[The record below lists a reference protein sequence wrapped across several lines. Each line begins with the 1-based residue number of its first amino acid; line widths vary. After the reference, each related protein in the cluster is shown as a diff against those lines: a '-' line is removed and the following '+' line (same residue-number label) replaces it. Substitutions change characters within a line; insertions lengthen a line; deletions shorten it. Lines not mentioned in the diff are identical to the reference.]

1 MALTWLLALTLL
13 SSLLLPVT
21 AAKAQTLDQYGGYT
35 ALPVPGGATGSF
47 RAGKIGNR
55 WVLATPSGNAFWM
68 RAVYHTERS
77 EHVDD
82 LGSTYRAR
90 VIAKYGDAD
99 LTWGPQQNRRLL
111 AWGFN
116 AHAEYASSYVLPW
129 TTINDPK
136 WPTSTQPV
144 KMPAVPFPIQA
155 SSYSLRNVLGY
166 AAQPVKQLYYPLAR
180 NTAYLG
186 YGGYVGHFADVF
198 DPNFTQWIAGRL
210 ASAEFA
216 TYAASPYLLGFSSD
230 DGDYT
235 TGLGAGKDF
244 VPSLSNSHPHLGYIV
259 AITAPKQTSATIEG
273 QSITYSDTT
282 VYSKLAWRDFLIARY
297 DTIEALNAAWGTSD
311 FYTSF
316 DSTGTWG
323 TGTGLLDEDGRHPWM
338 GTDPFGLTG
347 AAAAVR
353 TDLDDFLYQ
362 IANQYFSAHRT
373 QIRAKY
379 PNVLFFGPTNVGAW
393 NAPARRQVLRAAG
406 ESLDLMRIS
415 WDGSQAQLDF
425 TAQYAGDLPLV
436 IWLGGVSNPD
446 SAFFRYAQGGQSDIF
461 TTQSARASFYTT
473 RLSAML
479 AATVASTGTKPFVG
493 LQWWEFHDNW
503 AEKSN
508 WGLVTLSDNAYD
520 GKEAI
525 IAGGTDQWGYR
536 TGGEE
541 RNYGSFLSSV
551 SVANAGV
558 GQALGD
564 SGGGGTTPGGG
575 GGTTPLSVAITTPT
589 SGSTVQKSV
598 TVSAVASSGTSRIDL
613 LLDGKIMGIIG
624 GSSAN
629 YPWDTTTT
637 SNGSHHWV
645 AKAYDASGI
654 STTSSPAS
662 VVVQNQSSGDTSP
675 PIVAISQPTGG
686 TSVTR
691 RSTVNITV
699 TASDDVG
706 VTRAEIYVN
715 GSLMCTVAASP
726 SSCAWRVPAAS
737 GKIYSLQA
745 KAYDAAGNI
754 GASKVVSVEVT
765 K

>member
-1 MALTWLLALTLL
+1 MAAIRIVAVFLLTVIFFYPTQA
-13 SSLLLPVT
+13 VQ
-21 AAKAQTLDQYGGYT
+21 AQTLDQYGGYT

-47 RAGKIGNR
+47 RVGKIGNR

-68 RAVYHTERS
+68 RSVYVTNIDD
-77 EHVDD
+77 HVDD
-82 LGSTYRAR
+82 RGSTYHTR

-116 AHAEYASSYVLPW
+116 SHAEYASNYVLPW
-129 TTINDPK
+129 TTINDPR

-155 SSYSLRNVLGY
+155 SSYSLRNLFGY
-166 AAQPVKQLYYPLAR
+166 ANQPVKQLYYPLAK

-186 YGGYVGHFADVF
+186 YGGYLGSFADVF

-210 ASAEFA
+210 ASADFA

-235 TGLGAGKDF
+235 TGFGAGKDF
-244 VPSLSNSHPHLGYIV
+244 VPSQGGYHPHLGYIV
-259 AITAPKQTSATIEG
+259 AITAPTQTSATIEG
-273 QSITYSDTT
+273 QSITYSDTI

-297 DTIEALNAAWGTSD
+297 GTIGALNTAWGTSG
-311 FYTSF
+311 FYTAF
-316 DSTGTWG
+316 NSTGTWG

-362 IANQYFSAHRT
+362 VANQYFSIYRT

-379 PNVLFFGPTNVGAW
+379 PNVLFFGPTTVGAW
-393 NAPARRQVLRAAG
+393 NAPARRQVLQAAG
-406 ESLDLMRIS
+406 RSLDMMRIS

-425 TAQYAGDLPLV
+425 TAQYAGDLPLA
-436 IWLGGVSNPD
+436 IWLGAVANPD
-446 SAFFRYAQGGQSDIF
+446 SALWRYPQGGQADFFASQTDRATF
-461 TTQSARASFYTT
+461 YATQ
-473 RLSAML
+473 LSNML
-479 AATVASTGTKPFVG
+479 AMTATSTGAKPFVG
-493 LQWWEFHDNW
+493 LQWWQYTDNW

-525 IAGGTDQWGYR
+525 IATGTDQWGYR

-541 RNYGSFLSSV
+541 RNYGSFLSVV
-551 SVANAGV
+551 SSANAGV
-558 GQALGD
+558 GQALGA
-564 SGGGGTTPGGG
+564 SGGG
-575 GGTTPLSVAITTPT
+575 GGTTTSGTTTMSVAITAPT
-589 SGSTVQKSV
+589 AGSTVQKSV
-598 TVSAVASSGTSRIDL
+598 TVSALASSGTSRINL
-613 LLDGKIMGIIG
+613 LLDGNIMGIMSG
-624 GSSAN
+624 TSAD

-637 SNGSHHWV
+637 SNGTHQWV
-645 AKAYDASGI
+645 AKAYDASGV
-654 STTSSPAS
+654 STTSSPAD
-662 VVVQNQSSGDTSP
+662 VMVQNQSSGDTSSP
-675 PIVAISQPTGG
+675 TAAISQPTDG
-686 TSVTR
+686 SIVSR

-699 TASDDVG
+699 TASDNLG
-706 VTRAEIYVN
+706 VTRVEVYVN
-715 GSLMCTVAASP
+715 GGLMCTVATSP
-726 SSCAWRVPAAS
+726 YSCAWPVPAAA
-737 GKIYSLQA
+737 GKNYFLQA
-745 KAYDAAGNI
+745 KAYDAAGNV
-754 GASKVVSVEVT
+754 GGSKIVSVTVR

>member
-1 MALTWLLALTLL
+1 MALRWFLAFTLV
-13 SSLLLPVT
+13 SSLVLPVT
-21 AAKAQTLDQYGGYT
+21 AAKAQTLDEYGGYT
-35 ALPVPGGATGSF
+35 SLPVPGGATGSF
-47 RAGKIGNR
+47 RVGKIGSR

-68 RAVYHTERS
+68 RSVYVANIDD
-77 EHVDD
+77 HVDD
-82 LGSTYRAR
+82 RGSTYHTR
-90 VIAKYGDAD
+90 VIIKYGDAD

-116 AHAEYASSYVLPW
+116 SHAEYASNWVLPW
-129 TTINDPK
+129 TTINDPR

-155 SSYSLRNVLGY
+155 SSYSLRNLFNY
-166 AAQPVKQLYYPLAR
+166 ASKPVKQVYYPLAK

-186 YGGYVGHFADVF
+186 YGGYLGSFADVF

-235 TGLGAGKDF
+235 TGFGAGKDF
-244 VPSLSNSHPHLGYIV
+244 VPSQSNYHPHLGYIV
-259 AITAPKQTSATIEG
+259 AITAPTQTSATIEG

-297 DTIEALNAAWGTSD
+297 GTIGALNTAWGTSG

-316 DSTGTWG
+316 NSTGTWG
-323 TGTGLLDEDGRHPWM
+323 TGTGLLDEDGRHTWM

-362 IANQYFSAHRT
+362 IATQYFSAYRT

-379 PNVLFFGPTNVGAW
+379 PNVLFFGPTTVGAW

-406 ESLDLMRIS
+406 QFLDLMRIS

-425 TAQYAGDLPLV
+425 TAQYAGDLPLA
-436 IWLGGVSNPD
+436 IWLGAVANPD
-446 SAFFRYAQGGQSDIF
+446 SALWRYPQGGQADVF

-479 AATVASTGTKPFVG
+479 AMTAASTGAKPFVG
-493 LQWWEFHDNW
+493 LQWWQYTDNW

-520 GKEAI
+520 GREAI
-525 IAGGTDQWGYR
+525 IAAGTDQWGYR

-541 RNYGSFLSSV
+541 RDYGSFLSSV
-551 SVANAGV
+551 SSANASV

-564 SGGGGTTPGGG
+564 SGGGGTTTGA
-575 GGTTPLSVAITTPT
+575 GGTTTTSVAITAPT

-598 TVSAVASSGTSRIDL
+598 TVSAVASSGTSRISL
-613 LLDGKIMGIIG
+613 LLDGNIVGIISG
-624 GSSAN
+624 TSAN

-637 SNGSHHWV
+637 SDGTHVWV
-645 AKAYDASGI
+645 AKAYDASGN
-654 STTSSPAS
+654 STASNPDS

-675 PIVAISQPTGG
+675 PIAAISQPTSG
-686 TSVTR
+686 TSVSR

-699 TASDDVG
+699 TASDNVG
-706 VTRAEIYVN
+706 VARVEIYVN
-715 GSLMCTVAASP
+715 GGLLCSVAASP
-726 SSCAWRVPAAS
+726 YSCAWHVSAAG
-737 GKIYSLQA
+737 GKTYFLQA
-745 KAYDAAGNI
+745 KAYDAAGNT
-754 GASKVVSVEVT
+754 GGSKVVSVTAT